1 MKLSRNKNFYLLWT
15 SQISSQLAIN
25 IMNFLVLIQIYE
37 RTHSSIASSLV
48 WVAYGVPAVI
58 LGPIAAAAVD
68 MSNKRKL
75 LITAN
80 LVQAVVIFVYA
91 LLYSKFLYLSYG
103 VVFLYSVM
111 DQFYVP
117 AEAASLP
124 SLINKNNLT
133 RANGLFFISAQT
145 MALVGFGTAG
155 LISELVGFRAAVVV
169 GGTML
174 LVAFGATLNLPRIGV
189 SKIKTG
195 AKMDELV
202 IEFFERIREGYLFI
216 RSQKTIYL
224 PFIFLIWLQVSLSM
238 LVVNLPAIGKD
249 IIGTKPSL
257 AGTIVIFP
265 AAIGALLGT
274 FMLPKI
280 FANNIRKKRV
290 VETALVLLALNFIFV
305 AVIAPFLSFWT
316 NRLTLVVAFFVL
328 GAAYVSALVPTLT
341 FLQLQTP
348 HKLMGR
354 VFGNFWFVANTATLI
369 PVVFSATISEIFGVN
384 LVIMF
389 IGLIAL
395 GIFVFSRVK
404 AEKYLLTA

>member
-80 LVQAVVIFVYA
+80 LIQAIVIFVYA

-124 SLINKNNLT
+124 SLINKKNLT

-265 AAIGALLGT
+265 AAVGALLGT

-348 HKLMGR
+348 PKLMGR